1 VFVRQKLI
9 SDWPTRI
16 AMLAT
21 FVGIC
26 APAWPAGTS
35 SGDRLPATELL
46 RNVVDG
52 ELKAEANDHSHW
64 MYQVREQHRGKE
76 EVRLVVQ
83 TSQGE
88 LDRLRSVDGRPITP
102 EQEKRE
108 DERIDSLLHNRGQQ
122 EKRQHAQHED
132 AQRTERLFKLLPDAV
147 TAQYGQQRGE
157 LVEILFAPNPDFHP
171 SSHEAS
177 VFHAMEGRIWV
188 NTRANR
194 LVEIQGHL
202 FKTVKFGGG
211 LFGHLDKGGEFQV
224 KQSEVAPAH
233 WEITLMHIN
242 MRGKALFFKTIGVE
256 ENEVRTNFQRVADNL
271 TLAEAAA
278 KLQKEGDAAASGH
291 THSGLEQENG
301 DNAMV
306 TEIDR
311 QELKQKMDHPKKF
324 ILVEALPPESYHRAH
339 LPGAINLPPDRVR
352 ALATELM
359 PRKDFEVIIYCAGPA
374 CHASEDVAR
383 ELSEMG

>member
-1 VFVRQKLI
+1 MSVHVKKLTPEVPARIAILAALMVFCGLA
-9 SDWPTRI
+9 WPTD
-16 AMLAT
+16 T
-21 FVGIC
+21 
-26 APAWPAGTS
+26 PS
-35 SGDRLPATELL
+35 SDKLPASELL
-46 RNVVDG
+46 RKVVDS
-52 ELKAEANDHSHW
+52 ELKAEANDHSRW

-132 AQRTERLFKLLPDAV
+132 AQRTERLFELLPDAV
-147 TAQYGQQRGE
+147 SAKYGEQQGE

-171 SSHEAS
+171 SSHEGA
-177 VFHAMEGRIWV
+177 VFHGMEGHIWI
-188 NTRANR
+188 NTRENR

-202 FKTVKFGGG
+202 VKTVKFGGG

-224 KQSEVAPAH
+224 KQSEVAPLH

-242 MRGKALFFKTIGVE
+242 MRGKALFFKTIGVQ
-256 ENEVRTNFQRVADNL
+256 ENEIRTDFQRVADNL

-278 KLQKEGDAAASGH
+278 KLQKEGEAAASGQ
-291 THSGLEQENG
+291 THSGLDMNTSTRRTY
-301 DNAMV
+301 V
-306 TEIDR
+306 
-311 QELKQKMDHPKKF
+311 P
-324 ILVEALPPESYHRAH
+324 
-339 LPGAINLPPDRVR
+339 
-352 ALATELM
+352 
-359 PRKDFEVIIYCAGPA
+359 
-374 CHASEDVAR
+374 
-383 ELSEMG
+383 

>member
-1 VFVRQKLI
+1 MRQKLI

-16 AMLAT
+16 AIFAT
-21 FVGIC
+21 FLGFC

-35 SGDRLPATELL
+35 SGDKLPATELL
-46 RNVVDG
+46 RKVVDS

-64 MYQVREQHRGKE
+64 MYQVREQHHGKE

-88 LDRLRSVDGRPITP
+88 LDRLRSVDGRPVTS

-108 DERIDSLLHNRGQQ
+108 DERIENLLRNREQQ

-147 TAQYGQQRGE
+147 SAKYGEQRGE
-157 LVEILFAPNPDFHP
+157 VVEILFAPNPEFHP
-171 SSHEAS
+171 SSHEGA
-177 VFHAMEGRIWV
+177 VFHGMEGHIWI
-188 NTRANR
+188 NTRENR

-202 FKTVKFGGG
+202 VKTVKFGGG
-211 LFGHLDKGGEFQV
+211 LFGHLDKGGDFQV

-242 MRGKALFFKTIGVE
+242 MRGKALFFKTIGVQ
-256 ENEVRTNFQRVADNL
+256 ENEIRTDFQRVSDNL

-278 KLQKEGDAAASGH
+278 RLQKEGAA
-291 THSGLEQENG
+291 GLTRLEG
-301 DNAMV
+301 WLAC
-306 TEIDR
+306 
-311 QELKQKMDHPKKF
+311 LKSYKF
-324 ILVEALPPESYHRAH
+324 
-339 LPGAINLPPDRVR
+339 
-352 ALATELM
+352 
-359 PRKDFEVIIYCAGPA
+359 
-374 CHASEDVAR
+374 
-383 ELSEMG
+383 

>member
-1 VFVRQKLI
+1 VAFNTALWRPLFVRQKLI

-16 AMLAT
+16 AILAALMV
-21 FVGIC
+21 FCGR
-26 APAWPAGTS
+26 AWPTDTPS
-35 SGDRLPATELL
+35 SDKLPASELL
-46 RNVVDG
+46 RKVVDS

-64 MYQVREQHRGKE
+64 MYQVREQHHGKKE

-88 LDRLRSVDGRPITP
+88 LDRLQLVDGRPITP

-108 DERIDSLLHNRGQQ
+108 DERIESLLHNRGQQ
-122 EKRQHAQHED
+122 EKRQLAQHED
-132 AQRTERLFKLLPDAV
+132 TQRTERLFKLLPDAV
-147 TAQYGQQRGE
+147 IAKYGEEQGE
-157 LVEILFAPNPDFHP
+157 LVEILFAPNPDFYP

-177 VFHAMEGRIWV
+177 VFHGMEGHIWI

-224 KQSEVAPAH
+224 KQSEVTPGH
-233 WEITLMHIN
+233 WEITLMQIN

-278 KLQKEGDAAASGH
+278 KLQKEGDAAASGQ
-291 THSGLEQENG
+291 THSGLDSEYRYEQNLSSLSFVCLVTAMLENL
-301 DNAMV
+301 
-306 TEIDR
+306 R
-311 QELKQKMDHPKKF
+311 
-324 ILVEALPPESYHRAH
+324 
-339 LPGAINLPPDRVR
+339 
-352 ALATELM
+352 
-359 PRKDFEVIIYCAGPA
+359 
-374 CHASEDVAR
+374 DVGR
-383 ELSEMG
+383 